1 MARPETQTCGTCYYF
16 NPIKGSCQ
24 RFPPPEINPTGD
36 ATRTRRFPLVS
47 QADWC
52 GEWKKE

>member
-1 MARPETQTCGTCYYF
+1 MARPESQTCGTCYYF

-24 RFPPPEINPTGD
+24 RYPPPEINPTGD
-36 ATRTRRFPLVS
+36 ATRTRRFPLVNQS
-47 QADWC
+47 DWC